1 MNYHTKFTQTNDW
14 LINAILEKMIGRLP
28 TKDELRANLKIDFD
42 QLTHTNTV
50 YYNNTKIMESQLGS
64 FDGVGISG
72 FFSVPEE
79 LMDEFIKERIDNWN
93 K

>member
-1 MNYHTKFTQTNDW
+1 MNYHSKFTQINDW
-14 LINAILEKMIGRLP
+14 LVNAILEKMIGRLP

-64 FDGVGISG
+64 FDGVGIQG
-72 FFSVPEE
+72 YFSIPEE
-79 LMDEFIKERIDNWN
+79 LMDEFIQERIDSWS